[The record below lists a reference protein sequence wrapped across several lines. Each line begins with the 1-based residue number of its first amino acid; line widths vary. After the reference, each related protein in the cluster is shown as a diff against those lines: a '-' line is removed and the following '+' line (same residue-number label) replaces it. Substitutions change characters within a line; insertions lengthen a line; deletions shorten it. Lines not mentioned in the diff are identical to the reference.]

1 MRLNTP
7 VTNAEYQLTAD
18 QHIVSTTDLDG
29 NITYVNPAFVEASEF
44 SEEELLGQPQNIVRH
59 PDMPVEAFADL
70 WDTLKTGI
78 PWTGVIKNRRK
89 SGGFYWVLANVT
101 PVKEGGRTV
110 GYMSVRTKPSA
121 QQIEAASQAYRLL
134 REGRAA
140 GIALRQG
147 SVIRTGLVCRLARLR
162 EMSLA
167 RRLGIG
173 MGAMSL
179 LLLALGGVALSALDG
194 IDSTPG
200 VLVATLT
207 ALGVALAG
215 VLWVALHAAVIAPLK
230 QATDVARAIAAGDL
244 TTRFGRSGRDET
256 GQLMS
261 ALQQM
266 NVNLA
271 AIVGDVRANVDTIRH
286 GTHEIA
292 VGNMDLSGRTE
303 AQASSLEQAAAS
315 MEQFSAT
322 VKQNAASAGEA
333 NQLVSSAS
341 AVALAGGEV
350 VTKVGATMSEISS
363 SAKKIVDIIGL
374 IDGIAF
380 QTNILALNA
389 AVEAARAGEQG
400 RGFAV
405 VAGEVRHLAQRS
417 ASAAR
422 EIKALI
428 DDSVD
433 KVEIGNQLVSEATHT
448 MHDIVSSVQQVT
460 SIMGEITVASNEQSL
475 GIGQVNTAVA
485 HMDDVTQQNAALV
498 EQAANAATILEQ
510 QAVKLSQA
518 VGVFKLAAVN
528 ANAPRPTS
536 ALINHAQQRAAR
548 SRPAL
553 ARRA

>member
-7 VTNAEYQLTAD
+7 VTNMEYQLTAD
-18 QHIVSTTDLDG
+18 QHIVSATDLDG
-29 NITYVNPAFVEASEF
+29 NITYVNPSFIEASEF
-44 SEEELLGQPQNIVRH
+44 SEQELLGQPQNIVRH

-70 WDTLKTGI
+70 WSTLKTGI

-89 SGGFYWVLANVT
+89 GGGFYWVLANVT
-101 PVKEGGRTV
+101 PIKDNGRTV

-121 QQIEAASQAYRLL
+121 AQIEAAGDAYRRL

-147 SVIRTGLVCRLARLR
+147 SVIRTGLASRLGRLR
-162 EMSLA
+162 ELSLG

-173 MGAMSL
+173 MGAMSVL
-179 LLLALGGVALSALDG
+179 PLALGGVSLSALGG
-194 IDSTPG
+194 INSTPG
-200 VLVATLT
+200 VLIGLLT
-207 ALGVALAG
+207 ALGVVLAG
-215 VLWVALHAAVIAPLK
+215 VLWAALHAAVVAPLR
-230 QATDVARAIAAGDL
+230 QATEVARAIAAGDL
-244 TTRFGRSGRDET
+244 TTRFGSSRRDES
-256 GQLMS
+256 GQLMT

-271 AIVGDVRANVDTIRH
+271 AIVGDVRANVDTIRQ

-292 VGNMDLSGRTE
+292 TGNMDLSGRTE
-303 AQASSLEQAAAS
+303 AQASSLQETAAS
-315 MEQFSAT
+315 MEQLSAT
-322 VKQNAASAGEA
+322 VKQNAASASEA
-333 NQLVSSAS
+333 NQLVNSAS
-341 AVALAGGEV
+341 VVALAGGDV
-350 VTKVGATMSEISS
+350 VTKVGTTMSEIST

-405 VAGEVRHLAQRS
+405 VAAEVRHLAQRS
-417 ASAAR
+417 AAAAK

-433 KVEIGNQLVSEATHT
+433 KVEIGNQLVVEATRT
-448 MHDIVSSVQQVT
+448 MNDIVSSVQQVT
-460 SIMGEITVASNEQSL
+460 GIVGEISVASNEQSL

-498 EQAANAATILEQ
+498 EQAADAAITLEQ
-510 QAVKLSQA
+510 QAIKLSQA
-518 VGVFKLAAVN
+518 VGVFKLAAVH
-528 ANAPRPTS
+528 ARARRTAPRAS
-536 ALINHAQQRAAR
+536 AGHRA
-548 SRPAL
+548 
-553 ARRA
+553 